1 MTRAAVALLAALT
14 LVGTAAAATIRGTA
28 RNDRINVVNGSRQT
42 VACGRGLD
50 VVNADLVD
58 VVRQDCETVARRI
71 SRDVTTV
78 SGAQHATIAEPET
91 FSFGSTVATAFQVGR
106 FVDGGSGAIGWA
118 SSLDAGRTWRSG
130 PLPGVARASD
140 PSVAY
145 DASHRVWL
153 AVTLGI
159 ANGPNSIDVSRSVDA
174 RRWDAPV
181 HALLFR
187 TAAFD
192 KEWIVCDNAPTSPR
206 HGTCYIAF
214 TDIRSDRIAVTASSD
229 GGVTW
234 TSPVDAGK
242 PPDVVGAQPIVL
254 PDGTLV
260 VAWLQQNRLLVA
272 ASSRNGAASFKPAVN
287 ISELEFHGTPGLRAP
302 PLPSI
307 EVGADGR
314 ALLAWPDCRFRSG
327 CQGNDV
333 VVSTSTDGVT
343 WTPPARI
350 TNGGGSFLIPGIAA
364 DPQTGALAVVAMVEL
379 PGTSGRLGAVLL
391 VARDGVR
398 WAPPRRL
405 DAVAMPIS
413 WLPRAGGAFLGDY
426 LSASWSGGRPIGVVP
441 LALAPTRSGLR
452 LALYSGTVR

>member
-1 MTRAAVALLAALT
+1 
-14 LVGTAAAATIRGTA
+14 
-28 RNDRINVVNGSRQT
+28 
-42 VACGRGLD
+42 
-50 VVNADLVD
+50 VNADLVD

-71 SRDVTTV
+71 SRDLTTI
-78 SGAQHATIAEPET
+78 SGAQHATIAEPDT
-91 FSFGSTVATAFQVGR
+91 FSFGSTVVTAFQVGR
-106 FVDGGSGAIGWA
+106 FEDGGSGAIGWA
-118 SSLDAGRTWRSG
+118 SSLDAGRNWRSG
-130 PLPGVARASD
+130 LLPGVGHASD

-159 ANGPNSIDVSRSVDA
+159 ANGPNSIDVSRSSDA
-174 RRWDAPV
+174 RRWDAPI
-181 HALLFR
+181 HALSFR
-187 TAAFD
+187 SGAFD
-192 KEWIVCDNAPTSPR
+192 KEWIVCDNAPTSPHR
-206 HGTCYIAF
+206 GTCYIAF
-214 TDIRSDRIAVTASSD
+214 TDIRSDRIAVTASND

-234 TSPVDAGK
+234 TPPVAAST

-260 VAWLQQNRLLVA
+260 VAWLQQNRLVA
-272 ASSRNGAASFKPAVN
+272 ARSRDGGISFEPAVN
-287 ISELEFHGTPGLRAP
+287 ISELEFDGTPGLRAP

-314 ALLAWPDCRFRSG
+314 ALLVWPDCRFRSG

-333 VVSTSTDGVT
+333 VVSTTTDGVV

-350 TNGGGSFLIPGIAA
+350 TNGGGNYLIPGIAA
-364 DPQTGALAVVAMVEL
+364 DPRTGALAVVAVVEL
-379 PGTSGRLGAVLL
+379 QGTSGRLGAVLV
-391 VARDGVR
+391 VARDGIR

-405 DAVAMPIS
+405 DAVTMQSS

-441 LALAPTRSGLR
+441 LALAPTSSGLR
-452 LALYSGTVR
+452 LALYSGTLR

>member
-106 FVDGGSGAIGWA
+106 FVDGGSGAVGWA

-174 RRWDAPV
+174 RRWDAP
-181 HALLFR
+181 FMR
-187 TAAFD
+187 SSS
-192 KEWIVCDNAPTSPR
+192 EPR
-206 HGTCYIAF
+206 
-214 TDIRSDRIAVTASSD
+214 
-229 GGVTW
+229 
-234 TSPVDAGK
+234 
-242 PPDVVGAQPIVL
+242 
-254 PDGTLV
+254 
-260 VAWLQQNRLLVA
+260 
-272 ASSRNGAASFKPAVN
+272 
-287 ISELEFHGTPGLRAP
+287 
-302 PLPSI
+302 PS
-307 EVGADGR
+307 
-314 ALLAWPDCRFRSG
+314 
-327 CQGNDV
+327 
-333 VVSTSTDGVT
+333 
-343 WTPPARI
+343 
-350 TNGGGSFLIPGIAA
+350 
-364 DPQTGALAVVAMVEL
+364 
-379 PGTSGRLGAVLL
+379 
-391 VARDGVR
+391 
-398 WAPPRRL
+398 
-405 DAVAMPIS
+405 
-413 WLPRAGGAFLGDY
+413 
-426 LSASWSGGRPIGVVP
+426 
-441 LALAPTRSGLR
+441 TRSGSFATTPR
-452 LALYSGTVR
+452 RALVTGPVTSRSPTFAATGSPSPPRATVA